1 MDDKIK
7 FIDNLLENED
17 ELEDYIK
24 KIENEKIEV
33 AKDLDSKITNSI
45 EIIYKIQK
53 ENNDKLNIKQ
63 KSTYK
68 FTDLVKVACFALI
81 SVLSWEIGIR
91 QIDNMKNQY
100 YVKDNIDI
108 IKEESKKDKYNIT
121 EKLSEFMMGEII
133 KGGEEK

>member
-45 EIIYKIQK
+45 EIIDKIQK

>member
-45 EIIYKIQK
+45 EIIDKIQK
-53 ENNDKLNIKQ
+53 ENNSKLNIKQ

-91 QIDNMKNQY
+91 QIDNMKNRD
-100 YVKDNIDI
+100 YVKGNIDI

>member
-45 EIIYKIQK
+45 EIIDKIQK

-91 QIDNMKNQY
+91 QIDNMKNRY

>member
-1 MDDKIK
+1 MDDKIR
-7 FIDNLLENED
+7 FIDNLLENEN

-24 KIENEKIEV
+24 KIENEKIKIS
-33 AKDLDSKITNSI
+33 KDLDNKITNDIKIINKI
-45 EIIYKIQK
+45 EK
-53 ENNDKLNIKQ
+53 ENNNKLNIKQ
-63 KSTYK
+63 RSTYK

-91 QIDNMKNQY
+91 QIDNMKNRDCM
-100 YVKDNIDI
+100 KENIDI
-108 IKEESKKDKYNIT
+108 IEEEGKKDKANIT